1 LFVPLEGVYNTQ
13 RKILN
18 DWNCEAK
25 ALKGKYLTEKFL
37 WKNRKATFYITRPAI
52 IAVRQTLI
60 QFMMMDTLIVSRVTQ
75 QQEEMI

>member
-25 ALKGKYLTEKFL
+25 ALKGEIFNRKNL
-37 WKNRKATFYITRPAI
+37 WKNKKATFYIIRRAI
-52 IAVRQTLI
+52 IVARQTLI
-60 QFMMMDTLIVSRVTQ
+60 PSMMMDTLIVSRVIQ